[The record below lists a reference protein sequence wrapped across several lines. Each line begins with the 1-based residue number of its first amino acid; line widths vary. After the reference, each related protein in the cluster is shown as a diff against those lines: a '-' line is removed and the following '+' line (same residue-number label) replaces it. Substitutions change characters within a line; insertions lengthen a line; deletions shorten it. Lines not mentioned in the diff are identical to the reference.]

1 MSASSGRRT
10 SADMEVSRSP
20 VQNPARASFPPRRQV
35 EAGAAMRARVLRQS
49 VAGTDADVTMIEND
63 TPHSAVP
70 MSTGYGDDGKK
81 VTSTGGTTVLGKR
94 PYLNTEDRAYLRMR
108 KQEMDDVINEEPG
121 EEEEMQTPAGQKLN
135 LECPD
140 LT

>member
-1 MSASSGRRT
+1 
-10 SADMEVSRSP
+10 
-20 VQNPARASFPPRRQV
+20 
-35 EAGAAMRARVLRQS
+35 MRARVLRQS
-49 VAGTDADVTMIEND
+49 VAGTDADVTMLEND

-70 MSTGYGDDGKK
+70 MSTGYGDEGKK

-108 KQEMDDVINEEPG
+108 KQEMDQLVMNEESG
-121 EEEEMQTPAGQKLN
+121 EDEMQTPMGHRLN